1 MTYFDGPVS
10 MLLAVIAVAAVVIF
24 LERFLELRR
33 AHVDWQYF
41 VDGVLNVLERGN
53 VDEALANCDDTAVP
67 VANIVATAIR
77 HRDSSAR
84 VLKESVDAQ
93 GRAEVGR
100 LNRRLAALAII
111 GQISPLLGLLGT
123 VIGFIDTVKLAN
135 NAALVVRADLLSA
148 SMDALVPAALG
159 LSVAIAVVVM
169 YGSLCVR
176 LDRIAAD
183 LEASASHVVGY
194 FAARKEKE
202 RK

>member
-159 LSVAIAVVVM
+159 LAVAIAVVVM

>member
-1 MTYFDGPVS
+1 
-10 MLLAVIAVAAVVIF
+10 MLLAVIADAAVVIF

>member
-1 MTYFDGPVS
+1 MTITGGPIFWI
-10 MLLAVIAVAAVVIF
+10 LLALAVSALFVF
-24 LERFLELRR
+24 FERLFELRR
-33 AHVDWQYF
+33 AQIDWQDF
-41 VDGVLNVLERGN
+41 IKGVVNVLDAGN
-53 VDEALANCDDTAVP
+53 EPEALSICDDTAVP
-67 VANIVATAIR
+67 VANVVATAIR

-123 VIGFIDTVKLAN
+123 VIGFIRTVM
-135 NAALVVRADLLSA
+135 LVSSQSLVARADLMEA

-159 LSVAIAVVVM
+159 LAVAIPVVVM

-176 LDRIAAD
+176 LDRIATE

>member
-10 MLLAVIAVAAVVIF
+10 ILLAVIAVAAVVIF

-159 LSVAIAVVVM
+159 LAVAIAVVVM

>member
-1 MTYFDGPVS
+1 
-10 MLLAVIAVAAVVIF
+10 MLLAVLAVAAVVIYI
-24 LERFLELRR
+24 ERFLELRR
-33 AHVDWQYF
+33 AQIDWQDF

-53 VDEALANCDDTAVP
+53 ADEALANCEETAVP
-67 VANIVATAIR
+67 VASIVATAIR

-111 GQISPLLGLLGT
+111 GQISPLVGLLGT
-123 VIGFIDTVKLAN
+123 VIGFIKTVM
-135 NAALVVRADLLSA
+135 LVNSQPLVARADLLGA
-148 SMDALVPAALG
+148 SMDALVSAALG
-159 LSVAIAVVVM
+159 LAVAIPVVVM

-176 LDRIAAD
+176 MDRISTEMEAA
-183 LEASASHVVGY
+183 ASHVVGY

>member
-1 MTYFDGPVS
+1 MIYAGGHAS
-10 MLLAVIAVAAVVIF
+10 MLLAVLAVAAVVIYI
-24 LERFLELRR
+24 ERFLELRR
-33 AHVDWQYF
+33 AQIDWQDF

-53 VDEALANCDDTAVP
+53 ADEALANCEETAVP
-67 VANIVATAIR
+67 VASIVATAIR

-111 GQISPLLGLLGT
+111 GQISPLVGLLGT
-123 VIGFIDTVKLAN
+123 VIGFIKTVM
-135 NAALVVRADLLSA
+135 LVNSQPLVARADLLGA
-148 SMDALVPAALG
+148 SMDALVSAALG
-159 LSVAIAVVVM
+159 LAVAIPVVVM

-176 LDRIAAD
+176 MDRISTEMEAA
-183 LEASASHVVGY
+183 ASHVVGY

>member
-10 MLLAVIAVAAVVIF
+10 IRLAVIAVAAVVIF

-159 LSVAIAVVVM
+159 LAVAIAVVVM

>member
-10 MLLAVIAVAAVVIF
+10 ILLAVIAVAAVVIF

-135 NAALVVRADLLSA
+135 IAALVVRADLLSA

-159 LSVAIAVVVM
+159 LAVAIAVVVM

>member
-10 MLLAVIAVAAVVIF
+10 ILLAVIAVAAVVIF

>member
-10 MLLAVIAVAAVVIF
+10 MLLAVIAVAAVVIL
-24 LERFLELRR
+24 LERFLEVRR

-159 LSVAIAVVVM
+159 LAVAIAVVVM

>member
-1 MTYFDGPVS
+1 MIYAGGHAS
-10 MLLAVIAVAAVVIF
+10 MLLAVLAVAAVVIYI
-24 LERFLELRR
+24 ERFLELRR
-33 AHVDWQYF
+33 AQIDWQDF

-53 VDEALANCDDTAVP
+53 ADEALANCEETAVP
-67 VANIVATAIR
+67 VASIVATAIR

-111 GQISPLLGLLGT
+111 GQISPLVGLLGT
-123 VIGFIDTVKLAN
+123 VIGFIKTVMLVN
-135 NAALVVRADLLSA
+135 SQPLVVRADLLGA
-148 SMDALVPAALG
+148 SMDALVSAALG
-159 LSVAIAVVVM
+159 LAVAIPVVVM

-176 LDRIAAD
+176 MDRISTEMEAA
-183 LEASASHVVGY
+183 ASHVVGY

>member
-10 MLLAVIAVAAVVIF
+10 MLLAVLAVAAVVIF

-159 LSVAIAVVVM
+159 LAVAIAVVVM

>member
-123 VIGFIDTVKLAN
+123 VIGFINTVKLAN